1 MQKNWK
7 SKLRQ
12 LLFAIMFL
20 LVLSG
25 NVIPV
30 QAQVTSVEDVEE
42 AQPGKFENTE
52 DGWIYIYED
61 GTQAADCLLDIN
73 EKTYY
78 FSEEGIRQYGWQEI
92 DSKWYYFG
100 SKSKGYMY
108 KNAWIKEKGKNT
120 YYVGSDGSR
129 CTGWYTGKNTYY
141 FDKKGVYHKDKKIK
155 ERLINPKGKM
165 VALTFDDGPGPY
177 TDRLLKCLKNNRAAA
192 TFFLVGTSI
201 ANYPD
206 TIQQMAKQG
215 CEIGNHTWDH
225 ASLSSLNGSSIQSEI
240 KSTNAQI
247 RALTGHNA
255 TLVRPP
261 YGAYNS
267 NVQINAGAPLILWSI
282 DTLDWKTRN
291 AKNTI
296 NVVMNEVK
304 DGSMILMHDI
314 HSPSVDAAE
323 VLIPKL
329 IASGYQLVTVSEL
342 AKYRSV
348 AMYSGG
354 VYNAFYR

>member
-1 MQKNWK
+1 MSEEQPG
-7 SKLRQ
+7 SSD
-12 LLFAIMFL
+12 FL
-20 LVLSG
+20 PGWDEYRKLSG
-25 NVIPV
+25 YDT
-30 QAQVTSVEDVEE
+30 ADGE
-42 AQPGKFENTE
+42 AGMRDRKSHLGSCKPFIFKRQFHTE
-52 DGWIYIYED
+52 
-61 GTQAADCLLDIN
+61 
-73 EKTYY
+73 
-78 FSEEGIRQYGWQEI
+78 S
-92 DSKWYYFG
+92 
-100 SKSKGYMY
+100 
-108 KNAWIKEKGKNT
+108 
-120 YYVGSDGSR
+120 
-129 CTGWYTGKNTYY
+129 
-141 FDKKGVYHKDKKIK
+141 
-155 ERLINPKGKM
+155 
-165 VALTFDDGPGPY
+165 
-177 TDRLLKCLKNNRAAA
+177 
-192 TFFLVGTSI
+192 
-201 ANYPD
+201 
-206 TIQQMAKQG
+206 
-215 CEIGNHTWDH
+215 
-225 ASLSSLNGSSIQSEI
+225 
-240 KSTNAQI
+240 
-247 RALTGHNA
+247 HNA

-304 DGSMILMHDI
+304 DGSIILMHDI

>member
-1 MQKNWK
+1 M
-7 SKLRQ
+7 
-12 LLFAIMFL
+12 
-20 LVLSG
+20 
-25 NVIPV
+25 
-30 QAQVTSVEDVEE
+30 
-42 AQPGKFENTE
+42 
-52 DGWIYIYED
+52 
-61 GTQAADCLLDIN
+61 LLDGLKKRN
-73 EKTYY
+73 
-78 FSEEGIRQYGWQEI
+78 IRA
-92 DSKWYYFG
+92 S
-100 SKSKGYMY
+100 
-108 KNAWIKEKGKNT
+108 
-120 YYVGSDGSR
+120 
-129 CTGWYTGKNTYY
+129 
-141 FDKKGVYHKDKKIK
+141 
-155 ERLINPKGKM
+155 
-165 VALTFDDGPGPY
+165 
-177 TDRLLKCLKNNRAAA
+177 
-192 TFFLVGTSI
+192 FFLIGENI
-201 ANYPD
+201 EGNED
-206 TIQQMAKQG
+206 ILLQMRKDG
-215 CEIGNHTWDH
+215 HLIGNHTWDH

-240 KSTNAQI
+240 SSTNAQI

-304 DGSMILMHDI
+304 DGSIILMHDI

-342 AKYRSV
+342 AKYRNV

>member
-1 MQKNWK
+1 MPEEQPG
-7 SKLRQ
+7 SSD
-12 LLFAIMFL
+12 FL
-20 LVLSG
+20 PGWDEYRKLSG
-25 NVIPV
+25 YDT
-30 QAQVTSVEDVEE
+30 ADGE
-42 AQPGKFENTE
+42 AGMRDRKSHLGSCKPFIFK
-52 DGWIYIYED
+52 
-61 GTQAADCLLDIN
+61 
-73 EKTYY
+73 
-78 FSEEGIRQYGWQEI
+78 WQ
-92 DSKWYYFG
+92 F
-100 SKSKGYMY
+100 
-108 KNAWIKEKGKNT
+108 
-120 YYVGSDGSR
+120 
-129 CTGWYTGKNTYY
+129 
-141 FDKKGVYHKDKKIK
+141 
-155 ERLINPKGKM
+155 
-165 VALTFDDGPGPY
+165 
-177 TDRLLKCLKNNRAAA
+177 
-192 TFFLVGTSI
+192 
-201 ANYPD
+201 
-206 TIQQMAKQG
+206 
-215 CEIGNHTWDH
+215 
-225 ASLSSLNGSSIQSEI
+225 IQSEI
-240 KSTNAQI
+240 SSTNAQI

-304 DGSMILMHDI
+304 DGSIILMHDI

>member
-1 MQKNWK
+1 
-7 SKLRQ
+7 
-12 LLFAIMFL
+12 
-20 LVLSG
+20 
-25 NVIPV
+25 
-30 QAQVTSVEDVEE
+30 
-42 AQPGKFENTE
+42 
-52 DGWIYIYED
+52 
-61 GTQAADCLLDIN
+61 
-73 EKTYY
+73 
-78 FSEEGIRQYGWQEI
+78 
-92 DSKWYYFG
+92 
-100 SKSKGYMY
+100 
-108 KNAWIKEKGKNT
+108 
-120 YYVGSDGSR
+120 
-129 CTGWYTGKNTYY
+129 
-141 FDKKGVYHKDKKIK
+141 
-155 ERLINPKGKM
+155 M

-240 KSTNAQI
+240 SSTNAQI

-291 AKNTI
+291 AQNTI

-304 DGSMILMHDI
+304 DGSIILMHDI

-348 AMYSGG
+348 AMYRGG